1 MIKKTTL
8 IRNKTKFIILLSY
21 LLIISPG
28 CTQDEMDIQDTG
40 RKIVINGFLS
50 SDSLMKVKISKSLFI
65 SEEGGYADSSF
76 YSIKDAS
83 VCIYQNNIKIDS
95 LFFIREPNP
104 GEPEFLSTRNTFT
117 WFNFGNYRSKNIT
130 PIPGREYKIVVK
142 APGVPDATA
151 YTTIP
156 NVVSINNV
164 DTFRFMTTDFPDM
177 PDVWRKSMKFSVEFT
192 DPADENN
199 YYLFSM
205 WKAPSWD
212 NNHRNLIFDCDDPVV
227 EEKIEFLSSHYY
239 VKTSS
244 SWPSLGVAF
253 TDKIIN
259 GQKYQLDVT
268 VLGIEIGAPFDPGW
282 QEADSHRKTVYLKL
296 YSITE
301 DCYRYI
307 QTLNLYNKNYGNPLA
322 NPVTVYSNI
331 DGGYGIFAGGALAI
345 DSIVFNF

>member
-1 MIKKTTL
+1 MTKKIMIL
-8 IRNKTKFIILLSY
+8 RNKLKFVILFSFF
-21 LLIISPG
+21 LIFSPA
-28 CTQDEMDIQDTG
+28 CVQEEMDIPDTG

-50 SDSLMKVKISKSLFI
+50 SDSLMKVKISKSMYI
-65 SEEGGYADSSF
+65 SEEGPYADSAF
-76 YSIKDAS
+76 YSIKDAC
-83 VCIYQNNIKIDS
+83 VCIYQNNNKIDS
-95 LFFIREPNP
+95 LFYIPGPNP
-104 GEPEFLSTRNTFT
+104 WDPDYYNSRNTYT
-117 WFNFGNYRSKNIT
+117 WFNFGNYKSNNII
-130 PIPGREYKIVVK
+130 PIPGLEYRIVVK
-142 APGVPDATA
+142 APGLPDATA
-151 YTTIP
+151 YSTIP
-156 NVVSINNV
+156 NIVTIDKV
-164 DTFRFMTTDFPDM
+164 DTLRFMTTEFPEM
-177 PDVWRKSMKFSVEFT
+177 PEMWRKSMKFSVEFT

-227 EEKIEFLSSHYY
+227 EEKIEFLSSHNYI
-239 VKTSS
+239 KTSS

-259 GQKYQLDVT
+259 GQKYHLDVT
-268 VLGIEIGAPFDPGW
+268 VLGIEIGAPFYPEW

-301 DCYRYI
+301 DCYLYI

-331 DGGYGIFAGGALAI
+331 DGGYGIFAGAALAI